1 MKCNVFAG
9 LLVAAALSFVSP
21 VDAQDAVVPTPAQPA
36 AQVQTTDVCEECEG
50 VVGAGLGLRGRVA
63 GAGVVGIGADV
74 DFRGRVA
81 GIRAGMTERSNRYRN
96 RIQNRLYVRDVVE
109 PSPYATP
116 SGELQDWSRFMHY
129 PYGYYQHNFSDASQ
143 PSAMGL
149 QTFNP
154 AWQNYYPTPRRFHEG
169 KHFILDVF

>member
-21 VDAQDAVVPTPAQPA
+21 AANAQDAVAPAPAPAQPA
-36 AQVQTTDVCEECEG
+36 AQAQTFDECDECEN
-50 VVGAGLGLRGRVA
+50 AGLGLRGRVA
-63 GAGVVGIGADV
+63 GLSAVGAGLDV
-74 DFRGRVA
+74 RDRVA
-81 GIRAGMTERSNRYRN
+81 GMRAGLTERSNRYRT
-96 RIQNRLYVRDVVE
+96 RLANRLYVRDIVA
-109 PSPYATP
+109 PSPYANP
-116 SGELQDWSRFMHY
+116 SGELQDWERFKHY
-129 PYGYYQHNFSDASQ
+129 PYGYYRHNFRDASGQ
-143 PSAMGL
+143 PASTGL